1 MAWGTRD
8 QAIVLVKGR
17 VDRADTRKSQ
27 QGQDCL
33 GTHAVRVVPRAME
46 LAE

>member
-8 QAIVLVKGR
+8 VAVAPVQGR
-17 VDRADTRKSQ
+17 VDRADTWKSKQRK
-27 QGQDCL
+27 DCL
-33 GTHAVRVVPRAME
+33 GTHAVKVVPRAME